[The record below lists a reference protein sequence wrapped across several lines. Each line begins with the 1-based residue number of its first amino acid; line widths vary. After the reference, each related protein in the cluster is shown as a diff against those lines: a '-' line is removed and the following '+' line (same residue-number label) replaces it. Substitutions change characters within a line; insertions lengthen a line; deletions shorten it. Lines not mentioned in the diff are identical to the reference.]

1 MYKEITAVIDFFKVW
16 IFDAL
21 FYPIKWVKNR
31 ALKSKIPTTQRA
43 DIESSVIHV
52 CVHEWGGYP
61 IVRSKKI
68 KNIPQF
74 ECGLKYQIDRFA
86 KYRKQNKVRLTVTIS
101 DPFLHENLNWIQCN
115 SDQVLTV
122 PNLGMDFSGYAHFY
136 ESIKNLPNSY
146 VILTNSSVNSLQED
160 FLDSFIQYMNEN
172 RDVGL
177 LGVSCSSKYYH
188 TFIRNNYN
196 PHIQSFFI
204 LTTISVLKEI
214 VNRNNHKFPGTGI
227 VNKHL
232 LIRNGEVLISRRA
245 LELGY
250 NLSIVYNHQVVKFNY
265 RHYPFPKTDLR
276 QSSIHPNAITKL
288 IN

>member
-1 MYKEITAVIDFFKVW
+1 MHKEITAVIDFFNVW
-16 IFDAL
+16 VFDAL

-31 ALKSKIPTTQRA
+31 VLKSKIPTTQRA

-61 IVRSKKI
+61 IVRSKKV

-101 DPFLHENLNWIQCN
+101 DPFRHENLNWIQCN

-122 PNLGMDFSGYAHFY
+122 PNLGMDFSGYAQFY

-160 FLDSFIQYMNEN
+160 FLDSYIQYMNEN

-177 LGVSCSSKYYH
+177 LGVSCNSKYYH
-188 TFIRNNYN
+188 TLIRNNYN

-214 VNRNNHKFPGTGI
+214 VNINHHKFPGTGI
-227 VNKHL
+227 ANKHL
-232 LIRNGEVLISRRA
+232 LIRNGEVLISRMA

-250 NLSIVYNHQVVKFNY
+250 NLAIVNNHKVVKFNY

-276 QSSIHPNAITKL
+276 QSLINPNAITKL
-288 IN
+288 IY